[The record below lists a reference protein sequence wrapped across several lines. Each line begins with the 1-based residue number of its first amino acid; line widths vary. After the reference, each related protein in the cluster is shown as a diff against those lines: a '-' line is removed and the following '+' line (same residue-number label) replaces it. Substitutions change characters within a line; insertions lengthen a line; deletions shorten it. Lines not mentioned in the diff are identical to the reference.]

1 MGKFEEEQGGLFSY
15 SEAPIRIAACK
26 CTWMALT
33 SVTYGG
39 LIFSVMF
46 LLFQI
51 IPPLRLTLGSLTGE
65 WGMLQLSL
73 LLGSE
78 LGLLGI
84 VAFMTM
90 LVPTLIMT
98 WITALVFQYLFG
110 RRLFGRSKGL
120 VQEGA
125 QIAKDITWMAFKSM
139 LREANIAAI
148 VVLIVALVASSFNVK
163 TQSAECEQFF
173 SNDL

>member
-1 MGKFEEEQGGLFSY
+1 MGKFEEEAGGLFSY
-15 SEAPIRIAACK
+15 SEAPIRIGVFK

-33 SVTYGG
+33 SLTYGG
-39 LIFSVMF
+39 LAFSTMF

-51 IPPLRLTLGSLTGE
+51 IPPFRLTLDSFRDSSGGQ
-65 WGMLQLSL
+65 WGMLHLSL

-110 RRLFGRSKGL
+110 RRVFGRSEGL
-120 VQEGA
+120 VQEGS

-139 LREANIAAI
+139 LRKANIAATF
-148 VVLIVALVASSFNVK
+148 VLIIALLVGGFNVK
-163 TQSAECEQFF
+163 YKDAVT
-173 SNDL
+173 